1 MVAAKRGAGMTDD
14 RSGIVWALE
23 HRLRGRHI
31 WTPPHYE
38 ANPLWASQ
46 LPVLRYTDTV
56 RHYSKRYKIPGEKIN
71 IRPKSSG
78 SRRRASP
85 LGIATHWYLC
95 LYTPRY
101 HLLPQKFSPGLEL
114 LSKLLARSRTAHRI
128 LQFVPWIS
136 KNADPSTPKKLW
148 KTPGWA
154 ITGAEQQCLFTAT
167 PLVHWKEDI
176 QHDHSLASKSRAIL
190 CTSSEFG
197 HRYVTVASF

>member
-101 HLLPQKFSPGLEL
+101 PTTPAEVVARTRTSFKTSGQIQNCPQNSAICTVNFQKCWSFHTEETLKDTRLGHNWRRAAVPVHRHPSSALERGHT
-114 LSKLLARSRTAHRI
+114 ARSLPRFKVSCD
-128 LQFVPWIS
+128 FVH
-136 KNADPSTPKKLW
+136 
-148 KTPGWA
+148 
-154 ITGAEQQCLFTAT
+154 
-167 PLVHWKEDI
+167 V
-176 QHDHSLASKSRAIL
+176 
-190 CTSSEFG
+190 
-197 HRYVTVASF
+197 